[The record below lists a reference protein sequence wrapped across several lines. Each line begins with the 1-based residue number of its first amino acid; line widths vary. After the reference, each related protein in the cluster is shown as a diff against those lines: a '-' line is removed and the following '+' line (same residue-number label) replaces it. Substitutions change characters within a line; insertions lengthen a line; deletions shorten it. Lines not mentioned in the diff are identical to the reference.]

1 MKFETSDYGQHWVDG
16 HFATVATGYGALR
29 FPATASL
36 EEAKMTI
43 TQQAV
48 RTEAAVRD
56 AARKMAA
63 TLTYSTGFGNEHS
76 SEALPGALP
85 AGQNTPQHPPTV
97 FTPSCCRAR
106 PSRNCAK
113 TPAAPGYI
121 ASGRRR
127 CIPTS
132 NVSTTATY

>member
-43 TQQAV
+43 TLQAV

-63 TLTYSTGFGNEHS
+63 TLTYSTGRIPSTSEESRTCISLSLVDAHS
-76 SEALPGALP
+76 CLGAQLARMEA
-85 AGQNTPQHPPTV
+85 
-97 FTPSCCRAR
+97 
-106 PSRNCAK
+106 
-113 TPAAPGYI
+113 
-121 ASGRRR
+121 
-127 CIPTS
+127 
-132 NVSTTATY
+132 